1 MLWIM
6 IACKSVK
13 PAPQDIDGLSH
24 YFWQK
29 YDADDSSVLEEG
41 LRNAFSALNVNE
53 LSDPL
58 RGSITPLSREE
69 LDLVGKT
76 EEDPASLSGV
86 YFANII
92 HCPINSVEKG
102 LYALNQDQR
111 HEGTY
116 EEYNRQYTSSLEQY
130 ERRQSDRLSW
140 HTEYKINDL
149 GQKLT
154 VNINGEIRHLGEL
167 TVEAPPTGQA
177 FIARAVLEDE
187 NAYFEGS
194 DTRGMF
200 QDYQLEVYFQRSP
213 TETVH
218 FFTIWREMVYTS
230 AIDFSSETM
239 QGFVLDGMLEW
250 DADAEAECH

>member
-1 MLWIM
+1 MLWI
-6 IACKSVK
+6 ILACKSVD
-13 PAPQDIDGLSH
+13 PAPEDIDGLSH
-24 YFWQK
+24 YFWQN
-29 YDADDSSVLEEG
+29 YDADASTLEEG
-41 LRNAFSALNVNE
+41 LRNAFSALSASD

-58 RGSITPLSREE
+58 RGTITPLSREE
-69 LDLVGKT
+69 LDLVEKT
-76 EEDPASLSGV
+76 EEDPAALSGV
-86 YFANII
+86 YFANVI
-92 HCPINSVEKG
+92 HCPIETVEKG
-102 LYALNQDQR
+102 LYALDQDER
-111 HEGTY
+111 HAGAY
-116 EEYNRQYTSSLEQY
+116 EEYNRQYTSSLELY
-130 ERRQSDRLSW
+130 ESRQNDRLSW

-167 TVEAPPTGQA
+167 ASEAPPSGQA
-177 FIARAVLEDE
+177 FLARAVLEDE

-194 DTRGMF
+194 ESRGMF

-239 QGFVLDGMLEW
+239 QGFVLDGMLDW
-250 DADAEAECH
+250 DADAEAECQ